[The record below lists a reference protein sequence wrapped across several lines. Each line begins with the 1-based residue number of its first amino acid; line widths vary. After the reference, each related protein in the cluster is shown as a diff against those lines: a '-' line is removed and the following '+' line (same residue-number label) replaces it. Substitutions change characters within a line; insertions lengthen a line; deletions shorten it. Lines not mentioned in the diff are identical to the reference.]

1 MTAGLSH
8 RISLTPQAWT
18 FTGGAG
24 GAGGEVPLLSN
35 NHSPGPPQYCPDW
48 RWRETDKDY
57 VFPSVFSGDK
67 FVIAFRLS
75 DTDV

>member
-18 FTGGAG
+18 LTGGTG

-35 NHSPGPPQYCPDW
+35 NHSPGPPLLSSLEVERDRKRLC
-48 RWRETDKDY
+48 
-57 VFPSVFSGDK
+57 FPSVFSGDK